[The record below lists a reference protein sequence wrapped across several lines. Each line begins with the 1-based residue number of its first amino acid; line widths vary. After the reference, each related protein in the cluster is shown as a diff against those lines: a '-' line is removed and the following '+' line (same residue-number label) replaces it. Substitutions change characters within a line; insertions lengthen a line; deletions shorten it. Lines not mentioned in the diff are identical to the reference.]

1 MSNIVYHMA
10 FKQLNDHT
18 VHIQGSYEQKLSH
31 YMWTATSLVLAYH
44 LGAKITYE
52 LKIINKHSL
61 SLIHTIFIA
70 KNKKKTALMTKR
82 CLSNKIYHHLKME
95 NKNNKTNVEN

>member
-70 KNKKKTALMTKR
+70 KNKKKQHLWQKDAYPTKYT
-82 CLSNKIYHHLKME
+82 II
-95 NKNNKTNVEN
+95 